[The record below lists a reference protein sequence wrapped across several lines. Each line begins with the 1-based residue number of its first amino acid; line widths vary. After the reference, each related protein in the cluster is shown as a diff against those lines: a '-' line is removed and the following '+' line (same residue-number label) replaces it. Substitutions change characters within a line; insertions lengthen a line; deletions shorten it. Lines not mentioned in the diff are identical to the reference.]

1 MSAQSANQFL
11 SKAAHDL
18 EFQHKFEQAA
28 NPQEFI
34 QIAEELGFD
43 FTPDELKAVVQQ
55 NSEGVKVRR
64 QTGVWRWLR
73 NVNWI

>member
-11 SKAAHDL
+11 TKAVHDL
-18 EFQHKFEQAA
+18 EFQNKFEQAA